1 MEEEILVIWDKIEEM
16 DTSDQ
21 KKKKKKKLHLKD
33 SWHKTSMKPGALW
46 KDQI

>member
-21 KKKKKKKLHLKD
+21 KKKKKK
-33 SWHKTSMKPGALW
+33 SY
-46 KDQI
+46 I